1 MGQEGAMSERSK
13 SELISR
19 RRAFSLLGL
28 TAAVSLAVPAMM
40 LTATDADAQTGGME
54 RRDERRTDRQDRRT
68 ERRSKKKKATTTE
81 EKK

>member
-1 MGQEGAMSERSK
+1 MSERIK

-28 TAAVSLAVPAMM
+28 AAAVSLAVPAAM
-40 LTATDADAQTGGME
+40 LIATDTNAQTQGME
-54 RRDERRTDRQDRRT
+54 RRDERRGDRQELRT
-68 ERRSKKKKATTTE
+68 ERRTKKKKKKPTTTE

>member
-1 MGQEGAMSERSK
+1 MSERIK

-28 TAAVSLAVPAMM
+28 AAAVSLAVPAAL
-40 LTATDADAQTGGME
+40 LTASDAGAQTQGME
-54 RRDERRTDRQDRRT
+54 RRDDRRGDRQERRT
-68 ERRSKKKKATTTE
+68 ERRSKKKKKKPTSSE